1 MNVFDAPVVR
11 PENQIF
17 VAQLTA
23 SLLGNSTTGLN
34 GLYTYD
40 FVEQNL
46 SATGQLIP
54 TDNPRTGAKDVGPYA
69 VEVNN
74 TPIVTLPCYVFLR
87 LRGGVNGQPYYD
99 FEAPAGVT
107 SSGGSASSYT
117 VTDGTHSDTA
127 SIGIHFNGQVVTSGN
142 GTANDTVGAAGSTT
156 QVQFN
161 NGGAM
166 AGNASLT
173 FNNSSQ
179 LIVGN
184 LVGGAMEAGNYGSGL
199 CASIGNTAPGM
210 AGYFFVG
217 GYGSSSFAYIGYPA
231 ANCLAVFQNG
241 LNTYLQLGSTT
252 FAVNAEAGAIN
263 SAGGY
268 YVGGTAFN
276 SATPG
281 VTGTFLDGSG
291 NTIHVTGGII
301 TALH

>member
-1 MNVFDAPVVR
+1 VNVFDAPVVR

-17 VAQLTA
+17 AAQLTA

-34 GLYTYD
+34 GIYTYD

-46 SATGQLIP
+46 SATGMLIP

-74 TPIVTLPCYVFLR
+74 IPIVSLPRYVFLR
-87 LRGGVNGQPYYD
+87 LRGGVNGLPYYD
-99 FEAPAGVT
+99 FVAPASVAD
-107 SSGGSASSYT
+107 SGGSSSYT
-117 VTDGTHSDTA
+117 VTDGTHSDTV
-127 SIGIHFNGQVVTSGN
+127 SIGIHFNGLVVTSGS
-142 GTANDTVGAAGSTT
+142 GTNNDTVGAAGLTT
-156 QVQFN
+156 QVQVN
-161 NGGAM
+161 SSGAM

-173 FNNSSQ
+173 FNSASQ
-179 LIVGN
+179 LIVGDG
-184 LVGGAMEAGNYGSGL
+184 VGGAVEAGNTVSGV
-199 CASIGNTAPGM
+199 CAGIGNNGGGM

-241 LNTYLQLGSTT
+241 LNTYVQIASTT
-252 FAVNAEAGAIN
+252 YAVNAEAGAIN

-268 YVGGTAFN
+268 YVGGTAFS
-276 SATPG
+276 SASPG